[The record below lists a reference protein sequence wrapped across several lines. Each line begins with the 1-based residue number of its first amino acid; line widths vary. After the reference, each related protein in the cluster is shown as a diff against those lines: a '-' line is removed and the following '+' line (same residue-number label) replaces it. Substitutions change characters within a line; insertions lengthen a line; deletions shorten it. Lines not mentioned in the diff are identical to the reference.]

1 MAAVYTTNIV
11 IYTNTTFEQVF
22 VLEDTVSN
30 SVLNLTNYTGS
41 AQLRRYKSSSIA
53 ATFTTQVNSGGF
65 GKVRIELDAD
75 QTKSIKP
82 GKYFYDLNIT
92 NTLTG
97 EKTRV
102 VEGTAIVK
110 QSVTR

>member
-65 GKVRIELDAD
+65 GKVRIELVNSFDTRRSGSFKGS
-75 QTKSIKP
+75 QK
-82 GKYFYDLNIT
+82 
-92 NTLTG
+92 LT
-97 EKTRV
+97 
-102 VEGTAIVK
+102 
-110 QSVTR
+110 SS